1 MAAFAVVM
9 EVGGVGGMETEE
21 FSVDGRDEMATQ
33 QRGEDIILEK
43 RSSKDEILRLENQ
56 IRVGK

>member
-21 FSVDGRDEMATQ
+21 FSVDGRDEIATQ

>member
-9 EVGGVGGMETEE
+9 EAGGVGGMETEE

-43 RSSKDEILRLENQ
+43 RSSKEEILR
-56 IRVGK
+56 